1 MSLGLGG
8 VATRHHVLVGTQL
21 LLVCLHAVLH
31 ALLFDKSDSLLIVTF
46 LSDVVLGAGKGM
58 LGAQI
63 LHVEDR
69 IELLVH
75 VDVGAFD
82 LAAEL
87 LPVVL
92 QIDHVA
98 PLRLHLVQFD
108 PRLSHVDDIIR
119 LRLNLHLRPQIV
131 LVEWRLVY
139 PPSFF
144 LFLHFVDASTFLHHV
159 LEALFSLR
167 VSLFL
172 VDIEQ

>member
-1 MSLGLGG
+1 M
-8 VATRHHVLVGTQL
+8 
-21 LLVCLHAVLH
+21 
-31 ALLFDKSDSLLIVTF
+31 LIVAF
-46 LSDVVLGAGKGM
+46 LPDVVLGAGKGM

-75 VDVGAFD
+75 IDVGAFD

-108 PRLSHVDDIIR
+108 PRLSHVDDIVR
-119 LRLNLHLRPQIV
+119 LRLDLHLRSQII

-144 LFLHFVDASTFLHHV
+144 LFLHLVDASTLFHHV
-159 LEALFSLR
+159 FQALLSL
-167 VSLFL
+167 
-172 VDIEQ
+172 